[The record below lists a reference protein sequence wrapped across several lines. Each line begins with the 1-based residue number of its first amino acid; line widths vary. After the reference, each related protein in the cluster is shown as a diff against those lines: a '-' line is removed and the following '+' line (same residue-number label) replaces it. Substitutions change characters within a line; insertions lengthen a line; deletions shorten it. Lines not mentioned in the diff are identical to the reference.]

1 MNNSQIS
8 QKQGVMMV
16 AMFIIGTSS
25 LTIMALDAKKDLWIA
40 NLLGAAICALIML
53 IYIRLINILPDKD
66 FFETLEYFFGKI
78 GSKIVILIFI
88 WYAIFACSQVFR
100 NFGQFVV
107 TVSLKETPFVVV
119 LFLQML
125 LCVMAARSGIEVIGR
140 LAEVSIIL
148 VISFM
153 ILNVILV
160 SQNMDISNILPV
172 LDEGFTPIA
181 KGTLGVL
188 SFPLAE
194 TVIFLFLFPAFKKD
208 TSVKKIFLTGLLI
221 SFPIIFI
228 TSISGLLVLGV
239 NLAENSY
246 YPIFTA
252 MATINY
258 GNFLQRLEII
268 AAFFFMLTAFFKI
281 SIYLLGIS
289 KATARL
295 FGFINYRFI
304 VLPISFLTINIAIY
318 SFNSIIDYHEWTYKA
333 WPYYAL
339 FFQVLVPLILLIIIE
354 IKLRIQN
361 RQRNSS

>member
-8 QKQGVMMV
+8 QKQAILMV
-16 AMFIIGTSS
+16 AIFIIGTSS
-25 LTIMALDAKKDLWIA
+25 LTIMALDAKKDMWIA
-40 NLLGAAICALIML
+40 NLLGASTCALIML
-53 IYIRLINILPDKD
+53 LYARLINIIPGKD

-107 TVSLKETPFVVV
+107 TVGLKETPFVVV
-119 LFLQML
+119 IFLQML
-125 LCVMAARSGIEVIGR
+125 LCAMAARSGIEVLGR
-140 LAEVSIIL
+140 LAEVSIIP

-153 ILNVILV
+153 ILSAILV

-172 LDEGFTPIA
+172 LDEGVTPIA
-181 KGTLGVL
+181 KGALGVL

-194 TVIFLFLFPAFKKD
+194 TIIFLFLFPAFKKG

-228 TSISGLLVLGV
+228 TSLSGLLVLGV

-268 AAFFFMLTAFFKI
+268 AAFFFVLSAFFKI

-289 KATARL
+289 KGTAKL
-295 FGFINYRFI
+295 FGFKNYRFI
-304 VLPISFLTINIAIY
+304 IIPISFLTINVAIY
-318 SFNSIIDYHEWTYKA
+318 SFDSVIDYHEWTYKV
-333 WPYYAL
+333 WPYYAMV
-339 FFQVLVPLILLIIIE
+339 FQVLLPLILLIIIQ
-354 IKLRIQN
+354 IKLYVQKRTN
-361 RQRNSS
+361 